1 VTYVIRHMS
10 ASDQPLPAATQFWV
24 CSSAG
29 LVTLTDNKS
38 ISAAGPTRQAPGRIK
53 VHEWSAWNYGS
64 PGDCTWGVLL
74 FVGLC
79 FLRAVC
85 LDALTGFFSD
95 S

>member
-1 VTYVIRHMS
+1 MVYITLKDLASIEVT
-10 ASDQPLPAATQFWV
+10 TQIGD
-24 CSSAG
+24 SLYA
-29 LVTLTDNKS
+29 LTDDKS
-38 ISAAGPTRQAPGRIK
+38 ISVAGPTRQVPGRIK
-53 VHEWSAWNYGS
+53 VHEWSAWTYGS
-64 PGDCTWGVLL
+64 PGDCTWGMLL